1 MSYSS
6 SPISLRDPAASQCP
20 CAIPNACII
29 PYAARSLLSSW
40 RLRVRAGAPLGGG
53 GVRGTPRT
61 EAVRRPPLTPGY
73 YCEFPECGT
82 RPSFYSLWSP
92 TKYPCQNFFH
102 PIFYFPTYR
111 CPLDY
116 HPLDGIYSSHPQTV
130 PQASFVTLQ
139 DGTRDRRM
147 AHAFYAFR
155 RLTEPLRH
163 VSRRFS

>member
-1 MSYSS
+1 MQSLPNMSYSS

-40 RLRVRAGAPLGGG
+40 CLCVRAGAPLGGG
-53 GVRGTPRT
+53 GVPGTPRT
-61 EAVRRPPLTPGY
+61 EAVRRPPPDTRL

-92 TKYPCQNFFH
+92 VKYPCQNFFH
-102 PIFYFPTYR
+102 PILNFLTYCR
-111 CPLDY
+111 PLDY
-116 HPLDGIYSSHPQTV
+116 YLLDGIYSSHPQTV

-139 DGTRDRRM
+139 DVSRDRRIHM
-147 AHAFYAFR
+147 HFMH
-155 RLTEPLRH
+155 LN
-163 VSRRFS
+163 VSQSL